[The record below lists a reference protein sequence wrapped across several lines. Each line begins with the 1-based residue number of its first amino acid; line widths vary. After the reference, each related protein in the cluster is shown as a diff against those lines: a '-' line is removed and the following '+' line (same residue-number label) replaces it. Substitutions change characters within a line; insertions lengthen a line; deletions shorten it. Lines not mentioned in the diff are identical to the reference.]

1 MMRRYRTSDWVSLL
15 PRAVELLNARPM
27 SRNGGVPPAD
37 INSFMDDPIL
47 RAAREEQ
54 GVTFPEPNRQEE
66 VNSEQQFDKA
76 VASQNKP
83 QLIVGSFVFLDR
95 KQKVFDKSFELQV
108 GKMFSNCY
116 GFCVEP
122 LSKLDVKPERH
133 FSFKQKQTFS
143 VLNKLG

>member
-83 QLIVGSFVFLDR
+83 QLTVGSFVFLDR

-122 LSKLDVKPERH
+122 LSKTDVKPRGIFLLSKSKH
-133 FSFKQKQTFS
+133 FRC
-143 VLNKLG
+143 LIN